1 MLRVMTDYL
10 VVRVVERDLA
20 CLVFLARESYARH
33 PTLIYI
39 YQGTYHIAYNSRQQN
54 VDTITDEQLAE
65 GDMGD
70 MMANVMLLVFAY
82 WVGDVFFFVIRSVQ
96 SPTQ

>member
-10 VVRVVERDLA
+10 VARVVECDLA

-33 PTLIYI
+33 PTLIYV

-54 VDTITDEQLAE
+54 VDTITDVL
-65 GDMGD
+65 
-70 MMANVMLLVFAY
+70 
-82 WVGDVFFFVIRSVQ
+82 
-96 SPTQ
+96 